1 MGLFLPKSVKL
12 YGTSSRV
19 QAVFSAESLQAVGVP
34 TMDVICA
41 AGGSAVT
48 DGTGVDVMAC
58 KVGIDVD
65 VGTGSGVACGL
76 QAERIINIHPIYL
89 NFFIRVFL

>member
-19 QAVFSAESLQAVGVP
+19 QAVFSAESLQAVGVAA
-34 TMDVICA
+34 MDVICA
-41 AGGSAVT
+41 VGGSAVT
-48 DGTGVDVMAC
+48 EGAGVDVLAC
-58 KVGIDVD
+58 TVGVD
-65 VGTGSGVACGL
+65 VNVGTASGVGCGL
-76 QAERIINIHPIYL
+76 QAERIIKIHPMIW